1 MRLIIV
7 NDRSFFEPDVGE
19 ESRGAVFP
27 HGLATALTRDDFPDK
42 LFVSSARGP
51 AQRALAALGTVD
63 FHAGNRRFRVRLVA
77 SPEAAYRAF
86 YDVAAND
93 LLWLVHHGRW
103 QEDIGRPEVD
113 AYRTGYRVVNER
125 IARAVAEEVTVTAGR
140 VRVLWQDY
148 QLYLAPAM
156 ARRMLAPATMDAV
169 VFQHFLHIPFPEP
182 DQWARL
188 SSGIGVQLLRGLLGN
203 DVIGFQ
209 LPVYGRRFLQCCQRF
224 LGLRVDQ
231 DAQLVHLPDGRVV
244 RVSSYPIPP
253 TPDHVR
259 GTARRA
265 ETRELAAA
273 LRRRVGDRALIFRTE
288 RVDPVKAFPEAMD
301 AYEMLLRR
309 PGVAGNVVYVAQLM
323 PARESVARFA
333 AERERDERIAREVN
347 ERHGTASWQPVELV
361 FEHDFPRAVAG
372 YLAYDV
378 LDIVPWADGMN
389 LVALEGPLVTTR
401 DGALVLST
409 TAGAHEFL
417 RPHAIGIQPGD
428 AGRHADA
435 LHEAL
440 TMPRA
445 ERARRASALRAIA
458 AQGDPTTWLT
468 AQVSG
473 PLVMSVA
480 GHGAQGVQESGAQP
494 VDRLRLDE
502 LGVVVKLQVQPL
514 AGVHPVDQQVL
525 SAPAQGGYLDDVVPR
540 QAERFGPHRSR
551 RGRA

>member
-7 NDRSFFEPDVGE
+7 NDRSFFEPDDDDD
-19 ESRGAVFP
+19 SRGTVFP

-51 AQRALAALGTVD
+51 AQRAMAACGTVD
-63 FHAGNRRFRVRLVA
+63 FRVGDRRFRVRLVA

-103 QEDIGRPEVD
+103 QHDVGPAEID
-113 AYRTGYRVVNER
+113 AYRAGYRVVNEK
-125 IARAVAEEVTVTAGR
+125 IARTVAEEVAATGDR

-156 ARRMLAPATMDAV
+156 ARRMLAPARPDAV
-169 VFQHFLHIPFPEP
+169 VFQHFLHVPFPEP

-188 SSGIGVQLLRGLLGN
+188 TAGIGAELLRGLLGN

-209 LPVYGRRFLQCCQRF
+209 LPVYGQRFLHCCERF

-231 DAQLVHLPDGRVV
+231 DARIVHLPDGRLV
-244 RVSSYPIPP
+244 RVASYPIPA
-253 TPDHVR
+253 TPDRV
-259 GTARRA
+259 TVAASRA
-265 ETRELAAA
+265 ETRELAAT
-273 LRRRVGDRALIFRTE
+273 LRRRVGDRALIYRTE
-288 RVDPVKAFPEAMD
+288 RVDPVKAFPEAMC

-323 PARESVARFA
+323 PARESIPRFA
-333 AERERDERIAREVN
+333 AERERDEQIVREVN
-347 ERHGTASWQPVELV
+347 QRYGTASWQPVELV
-361 FEHDFPRAVAG
+361 FGHDFPRAVAG

-389 LVALEGPLVTTR
+389 LVALEGPLVTPR

-409 TAGAHEFL
+409 TAGAYQFL
-417 RPHAIGIQPGD
+417 RPHAIGVPPGD
-428 AGRHADA
+428 PGRHADA
-435 LHEAL
+435 LHAAL

-445 ERARRASALRAIA
+445 ERTRRAAALRAIA

-468 AQVSG
+468 RQVT
-473 PLVMSVA
+473 
-480 GHGAQGVQESGAQP
+480 ES
-494 VDRLRLDE
+494 
-502 LGVVVKLQVQPL
+502 
-514 AGVHPVDQQVL
+514 
-525 SAPAQGGYLDDVVPR
+525 
-540 QAERFGPHRSR
+540 
-551 RGRA
+551 

>member
-7 NDRSFFEPDVGE
+7 NDRSFFEPDSGA

-51 AQRALAALGTVD
+51 AQRAMGARGTVD
-63 FHAGNRRFRVRLVA
+63 FHAGDRRFRVRLVA

-103 QEDIGRPEVD
+103 PHDAGPAEVD
-113 AYRTGYRVVNER
+113 AYRSGYRVVNEAM
-125 IARAVAEEVTVTAGR
+125 ARAVAEEVTAATGQ

-156 ARRMLAPATMDAV
+156 ARRMLPPATMRAV
-169 VFQHFLHIPFPEP
+169 VFQHFLHVPFPEP

-188 SSGIGVQLLRGLLGN
+188 TRGIGAELLRGLLGN

-209 LPVYGRRFLQCCQRF
+209 LPVYGQRFLDCCQRF
-224 LGLRVDQ
+224 LGLPVDA
-231 DAQLVHLPDGRVV
+231 DAQVVQLPDGRVT
-244 RVSSYPIPP
+244 RVASYPIPP
-253 TPDHVR
+253 TPDHVTR
-259 GTARRA
+259 TARRA

-273 LRRRVGDRALIFRTE
+273 LRRRVGDRALIYRTE
-288 RVDPVKAFPEAMD
+288 RVDPVKAFPEAMR

-323 PARESVARFA
+323 PARESIPRFA
-333 AERERDERIAREVN
+333 AERERDEAMAREVN
-347 ERHGTASWQPVELV
+347 ERHGTARWQPVELV
-361 FEHDFPRAVAG
+361 FGHDFPRAVAG

-389 LVALEGPLVTTR
+389 LVALEGPLINPR

-409 TAGAHEFL
+409 TAGAYEFL
-417 RPHAIGIQPGD
+417 RPHAIGVPRGDPG
-428 AGRHADA
+428 AHADA
-435 LHEAL
+435 LHTAL

-445 ERARRASALRAIA
+445 ERARRAAALRAVA
-458 AQGDPTTWLT
+458 AHGDPTTWLT
-468 AQVSG
+468 RQVAS
-473 PLVMSVA
+473 
-480 GHGAQGVQESGAQP
+480 
-494 VDRLRLDE
+494 
-502 LGVVVKLQVQPL
+502 
-514 AGVHPVDQQVL
+514 
-525 SAPAQGGYLDDVVPR
+525 
-540 QAERFGPHRSR
+540 
-551 RGRA
+551 

>member
-7 NDRSFFEPDVGE
+7 NDRSFFEPDVDDD
-19 ESRGAVFP
+19 SRGIVFP

-51 AQRALAALGTVD
+51 AQRAMAARGTVD
-63 FHAGNRRFRVRLVA
+63 FNAGDRRFRVRLVA

-103 QEDIGRPEVD
+103 PRDAGPAEVG
-113 AYRTGYRVVNER
+113 AYRSGYRMVNEM
-125 IARAVAEEVTVTAGR
+125 IARTVAEEVSATTGR

-169 VFQHFLHIPFPEP
+169 VFQHFLHVPFPEP

-188 SSGIGVQLLRGLLGN
+188 TAGIGDELLRGLLGN
-203 DVIGFQ
+203 DVIGFH
-209 LPVYGRRFLQCCQRF
+209 LPLYGRRFLRCCQRF
-224 LGLRVDQ
+224 LGLRVDE
-231 DAQLVHLPDGRVV
+231 DAQVVHLPDGRVV
-244 RVSSYPIPP
+244 RVASYPIPS
-253 TPDHVR
+253 TPDHVTV
-259 GTARRA
+259 TADRA

-273 LRRRVGDRALIFRTE
+273 LRRRAGDRALIYRTE
-288 RVDPVKAFPEAMD
+288 RVDPVKAFPEAMR

-309 PGVAGNVVYVAQLM
+309 PGVAGNVVYAAQLM
-323 PARESVARFA
+323 PARESIPRFA
-333 AERERDERIAREVN
+333 AERERDVRMAREVN

-361 FEHDFPRAVAG
+361 FGHDFPRAVAG

-389 LVALEGPLVTTR
+389 LVALEGPLVTPR

-409 TAGAHEFL
+409 TAGAYEFL
-417 RPHAIGIQPGD
+417 RPHAIGVPPGD
-428 AGRHADA
+428 PGRHADA
-435 LHEAL
+435 LHAAL

-445 ERARRASALRAIA
+445 ERTRRAAALRAIA

-468 AQVSG
+468 RQVAS
-473 PLVMSVA
+473 
-480 GHGAQGVQESGAQP
+480 
-494 VDRLRLDE
+494 
-502 LGVVVKLQVQPL
+502 
-514 AGVHPVDQQVL
+514 
-525 SAPAQGGYLDDVVPR
+525 
-540 QAERFGPHRSR
+540 
-551 RGRA
+551 

>member
-7 NDRSFFEPDVGE
+7 NDRSFFEPDRSGDSHDDDSGSGD
-19 ESRGAVFP
+19 SRGAVFP

-51 AQRALAALGTVD
+51 AQRALADRGTVD
-63 FHAGNRRFRVRLVA
+63 FDAGDRRFRVRMVA

-103 QEDIGRPEVD
+103 QHEVGSAEVD
-113 AYRTGYRVVNER
+113 AYRAGYRVVNQR
-125 IARAVAEEVTVTAGR
+125 IARAVAEEVEATGDR

-156 ARRMLAPATMDAV
+156 ARRMLAPATMDTV
-169 VFQHFLHIPFPEP
+169 VFQHFVHVPFPEP

-188 SSGIGVQLLRGLLGN
+188 TAGIGAELLRGLLGN
-203 DVIGFQ
+203 DVIGFH
-209 LPVYGRRFLQCCQRF
+209 LPVYGQRFLDCCHRF

-231 DAQLVHLPDGRVV
+231 DAQVVHLPDGRVV
-244 RVSSYPIPP
+244 KVASYPIPA
-253 TPDHVR
+253 TPDHVTE
-259 GTARRA
+259 TACRP

-273 LRRRVGDRALIFRTE
+273 LRRRAGDRALIYRTE
-288 RVDPVKAFPEAMD
+288 RVDPVKAFPEAMR
-301 AYEMLLRR
+301 AYELLLRR
-309 PGVAGNVVYVAQLM
+309 PGMAGHVVYLAQLM
-323 PARESVARFA
+323 PARESIPRFA
-333 AERERDERIAREVN
+333 AERERDERMAREVN

-361 FEHDFPRAVAG
+361 FGHDFPRAVAG

-417 RPHAIGIQPGD
+417 RPHAISVPPGD

-435 LHEAL
+435 LHAAL
-440 TMPRA
+440 TMPLA
-445 ERARRASALRAIA
+445 ERARRAAALRAIA
-458 AQGDPTTWLT
+458 AQGDPTAWLT
-468 AQVSG
+468 RQLNG
-473 PLVMSVA
+473 A
-480 GHGAQGVQESGAQP
+480 GS
-494 VDRLRLDE
+494 
-502 LGVVVKLQVQPL
+502 
-514 AGVHPVDQQVL
+514 
-525 SAPAQGGYLDDVVPR
+525 
-540 QAERFGPHRSR
+540 
-551 RGRA
+551 

>member
-7 NDRSFFEPDVGE
+7 NDRSFFEPDRGE

-51 AQRALAALGTVD
+51 AQRALAARGTVD
-63 FHAGNRRFRVRLVA
+63 FHAGDRRFRVRLVA

-93 LLWLVHHGRW
+93 LLWLVHHGR
-103 QEDIGRPEVD
+103 RPHDVEPAEAD
-113 AYRTGYRVVNER
+113 AYRSGYRVVNETM
-125 IARAVAEEVTVTAGR
+125 ARAVAEEVTATTGQ

-156 ARRMLAPATMDAV
+156 ARRMLPSATMSTV
-169 VFQHFLHIPFPEP
+169 VFQHFLHVPFPEP

-188 SSGIGVQLLRGLLGN
+188 TAGIGAELLCGLLGN

-209 LPVYGRRFLQCCQRF
+209 LPVYGRRFLLCCERF
-224 LGLRVDQ
+224 LGLRVNQ
-231 DAQLVHLPDGRVV
+231 DAQVAHLPDGRVV
-244 RVSSYPIPP
+244 RVSSHPIPP
-253 TPDHVR
+253 TPAHVMV
-259 GTARRA
+259 TARRA

-288 RVDPVKAFPEAMD
+288 RVDPVKAFPEAMR
-301 AYEMLLRR
+301 AYDLLLRR

-323 PARESVARFA
+323 PARESIPRFA
-333 AERERDERIAREVN
+333 AERERDERSAREIN
-347 ERHGTASWQPVELV
+347 ERHGTARWQPVELI
-361 FEHDFPRAVAG
+361 FEHNFPRAVAG

-401 DGALVLST
+401 DGVLVLST
-409 TAGAHEFL
+409 TTGAHEFL
-417 RPHAIGIQPGD
+417 RPHAIGIPPGD
-428 AGRHADA
+428 PGRHADA
-435 LHEAL
+435 LQAAL

-458 AQGDPTTWLT
+458 AQGDPSTWLA

-473 PLVMSVA
+473 S
-480 GHGAQGVQESGAQP
+480 
-494 VDRLRLDE
+494 
-502 LGVVVKLQVQPL
+502 
-514 AGVHPVDQQVL
+514 
-525 SAPAQGGYLDDVVPR
+525 
-540 QAERFGPHRSR
+540 
-551 RGRA
+551 